1 MGYMTTF
8 MVFNDAEN
16 NVENNKE
23 QVGENVRLALNGVGM
38 RPDNDREFAIGNH
51 VNAMHALSPQHA
63 DVPQLLIAYQN
74 NFVRFGHMSN
84 LKQERNLEY
93 RKSLLEIAK
102 RVLKDEEAA
111 IRQLEEEF
119 KRN

>member
-16 NVENNKE
+16 NVQNHPE
-23 QVGENVRLALNGVGM
+23 QVGENVRQALNGIGM

-74 NFVRFGHMSN
+74 NFVRFGYMSN
-84 LKQERNLEY
+84 LNEERNLEY
-93 RKSLLEIAK
+93 RKGLLEVAK
-102 RVLKDEEAA
+102 RVLKDEEKA
-111 IRQLEEEF
+111 IQQLEEKF
-119 KRN
+119 KKN